1 MTRSTVAGSARFR
14 QRKLTT
20 KQALQI
26 LREDQID
33 TVDDDAQRN
42 VPKVETGVEKGEEIE
57 HHLQA
62 ALSASQAAAVGGK
75 FAQIYIPTPDTIQSS
90 LQYDA
95 LYPLTFPQ
103 PATYIR
109 FSSTVEDCCAC
120 PYDMDDHDDLFLT
133 SLNKRDAST
142 QCSEGHL
149 EEVIHFYE
157 ETAQAKQ
164 PYAAVDNSPVLTYE
178 AIRDAFDESLDAPAR
193 NFDKEIYEHWKTR
206 RLKTGNRSLTAN
218 LKLET
223 GAETDDSDPYV
234 CFRRREVRQVR
245 KTRGRDAHSAEK
257 LKKLRKELEES
268 RQIMALIRQREI
280 TKREQLAVERQLFE
294 QRSSLRQVKRNLP
307 EQYKDGDEDLLINQK
322 PQKKKAQDLPAQR
335 PPGTQL
341 RMPQR
346 PDGRLTDADLVQ
358 LQDVLAENE
367 RQIQEEIEVRIAQH
381 KQRSQGYLDMTRAPL
396 TPPLEENTGSSFRTA
411 TTEYLPTP
419 PASIS
424 SEHSGDATAGS
435 RLPGLLGLVKDQAVA
450 VRYASPSYD
459 GPPGSQPSFR
469 RRIGRG
475 GRLMIDRR
483 GMRVPSREGLKD
495 TVADRYKFDR
505 EDDEDELPTYQVDQY
520 DIKSMRYRANLSA
533 LHQNY
538 QVQAAKRQQM
548 DGAATHGRMGE
559 QHKPPIPRLTAP
571 D

>member
-20 KQALQI
+20 KQTLQI

-33 TVDDDAQRN
+33 AIDDDGQRN

-75 FAQIYIPTPDTIQSS
+75 VAQIYIPTPDTIQSS
-90 LQYDA
+90 IQYER
-95 LYPLTFPQ
+95 LHSLHFPQ

-109 FSSTVEDCCAC
+109 FSSTVEDCCGC
-120 PYDMDDHDDLFLT
+120 PYDMDDEDATFLK
-133 SLNKRDAST
+133 SLNQRDAST
-142 QCSEGHL
+142 SCSEDHF
-149 EEVIHFYE
+149 EEVINFYE
-157 ETAQAKQ
+157 GTAQAKQ

-178 AIRDAFDESLDAPAR
+178 ETEDAFEENLDAPSKQ
-193 NFDKEIYEHWKTR
+193 FTKEIYEHWKSR
-206 RLKTGNRSLTAN
+206 RLKSGNRSLFLS

-280 TKREQLAVERQLFE
+280 TKREQLAIERQLFE
-294 QRSSLRQVKRNLP
+294 QRSSLLKVKRNLSDHYR
-307 EQYKDGDEDLLINQK
+307 QGDEDLLINQK
-322 PQKKKAQDLPAQR
+322 PQKKKSQDLPVQR
-335 PPGTQL
+335 TPGTQL
-341 RMPQR
+341 RLPQR
-346 PDGRLTDADLVQ
+346 PDGRFADADLVH

-367 RQIQEEIEVRIAQH
+367 RQMQEEIEMRIAQH
-381 KQRSQGYLDMTRAPL
+381 KQRGEGYLDMTRTPL
-396 TPPLEENTGSSFRTA
+396 TPPLEESTASSFRTA

-424 SEHSGDATAGS
+424 SEHSGEIAAESGS
-435 RLPGLLGLVKDQAVA
+435 PRQNKGQAVA
-450 VRYASPSYD
+450 VRYASPAYD
-459 GPPGSQPSFR
+459 GPYQSQPSFR

-483 GMRVPSREGLKD
+483 GMRLSWKEGLD
-495 TVADRYKFDR
+495 DLVADRYKFDH
-505 EDDEDELPTYQVDQY
+505 EDEDDELPTYHVEPY
-520 DIKSMRYRANLSA
+520 DIASMRYRARMSGLP
-533 LHQNY
+533 QTY
-538 QVQAAKRQQM
+538 QAQAAKRQIE
-548 DGAATHGRMGE
+548 AAANQTGLGQQPR
-559 QHKPPIPRLTAP
+559 PPIPRQTAP
-571 D
+571 G

>member
-1 MTRSTVAGSARFR
+1 MTRSAVAASARFR

-33 TVDDDAQRN
+33 VVDDDAQRN

-75 FAQIYIPTPDTIQSS
+75 VAQIYIPTPDTIRSS
-90 LQYDA
+90 LQYDR

-109 FSSTVEDCCAC
+109 FSSTVEDCCGC
-120 PYDMDDHDDLFLT
+120 PYDMDDDDDAFLK
-133 SLNKRDAST
+133 SLNNKDAST
-142 QCSEGHL
+142 CSEDHF
-149 EEVIHFYE
+149 EEVVNFYE
-157 ETAQAKQ
+157 QTAQAKQ

-178 AIRDAFDESLDAPAR
+178 AIRDAFDESPDAPAR
-193 NFDKEIYEHWKTR
+193 LFDKEIYEHWKTR
-206 RLKTGNRSLTAN
+206 RLKTGNRCLTAN

-223 GAETDDSDPYV
+223 GAETDEADPYV

-294 QRSSLRQVKRNLP
+294 QRSSLRQVKLNLP
-307 EQYKDGDEDLLINQK
+307 EQYKEGDEDLLINQK
-322 PQKKKAQDLPAQR
+322 PQKKKTIDLPTQR

-346 PDGRLTDADLVQ
+346 PDGRYADADLVQ

-367 RQIQEEIEVRIAQH
+367 RQIQEEIENRIAQH
-381 KQRSQGYLDMTRAPL
+381 KQRSEGYLDLTRAPL
-396 TPPLEENTGSSFRTA
+396 TPPLEESTGSSFRTA
-411 TTEYLPTP
+411 MTEYLPTP

-424 SEHSGDATAGS
+424 SEHSGDVAAGAGS
-435 RLPGLLGLVKDQAVA
+435 PGPIKDQTVA

-459 GPPGSQPSFR
+459 GPHGSQPSFR

-483 GMRVPSREGLKD
+483 GMRVPGKDGLND
-495 TVADRYKFDR
+495 TLLADRYKFDR
-505 EDDEDELPTYQVDQY
+505 EEDDEELPTYHVDPY
-520 DIKSMRYRANLSA
+520 DLANMRYRARVSG
-533 LHQNY
+533 LHQSY
-538 QVQAAKRQQM
+538 QAQAAKRQQIEASTTQ
-548 DGAATHGRMGE
+548 GGIGE
-559 QHKPPIPRLTAP
+559 QPRPAALRQTAP

>member
-1 MTRSTVAGSARFR
+1 MTRSTAAGSARFR

-33 TVDDDAQRN
+33 AIDEDGQRN

-75 FAQIYIPTPDTIQSS
+75 VSQIYIPTPDTIQSS
-90 LQYDA
+90 IQYDK

-109 FSSTVEDCCAC
+109 FSSTVEDCCGC
-120 PYDMDDHDDLFLT
+120 PYDMDDDDDLFLK

-142 QCSEGHL
+142 MCSEDQF
-149 EEVIHFYE
+149 EEVMNFYE

-164 PYAAVDNSPVLTYE
+164 PYAAVDNSPVLMYE
-178 AIRDAFDESLDAPAR
+178 EIEDAFDESFDAPAKIFSR
-193 NFDKEIYEHWKTR
+193 EIYEHWKSR
-206 RLKTGNRSLTAN
+206 RLKSGNKPLFIN

-257 LKKLRKELEES
+257 LKKLRKELEEA

-280 TKREQLAVERQLFE
+280 TKREQLAIEKQLFE
-294 QRSSLRQVKRNLP
+294 QRSSLREVKHNLP
-307 EQYKDGDEDLLINQK
+307 DQYKEGDEDLLINQK
-322 PQKKKAQDLPAQR
+322 PQKKKPMDMSAQR
-335 PPGTQL
+335 PAGPQA
-341 RMPQR
+341 RVPQR
-346 PDGRLTDADLVQ
+346 PDGRFADVDLVL
-358 LQDVLAENE
+358 LQDILADKE
-367 RQIQEEIEVRIAQH
+367 RQIQEDIEMRIAQH
-381 KQRSQGYLDMTRAPL
+381 KQRSEGYLDITRMPL
-396 TPPLEENTGSSFRTA
+396 TPPLEESTGSGFRTA
-411 TTEYLPTP
+411 ITEYLPTP

-424 SEHSGDATAGS
+424 SEQSGEGAAEAG
-435 RLPGLLGLVKDQAVA
+435 LTEPLKDLAVS

-459 GPPGSQPSFR
+459 GPNGSQPSFR

-483 GMRVPSREGLKD
+483 GMRIPWKEGLD
-495 TVADRYKFDR
+495 DAVADRCKFDQE
-505 EDDEDELPTYQVDQY
+505 EDDDEVPVYEVDPY
-520 DIKSMRYRANLSA
+520 DIANMRYRARNSGF
-533 LHQNY
+533 HQNY
-538 QVQAAKRQQM
+538 QAQTAKRQQIEASASQ
-548 DGAATHGRMGE
+548 GGIG
-559 QHKPPIPRLTAP
+559 QHQRFRQAAP

>member
-1 MTRSTVAGSARFR
+1 MTRSTVAASARFR

-33 TVDDDAQRN
+33 SVDDDAQRN
-42 VPKVETGVEKGEEIE
+42 VPKVETGVEKGEEI
-57 HHLQA
+57 A

-75 FAQIYIPTPDTIQSS
+75 VAQIYIPTPDTIQSS
-90 LQYDA
+90 LEYDR

-109 FSSTVEDCCAC
+109 FSSTVEDCCGC
-120 PYDMDDHDDLFLT
+120 PYDMDDDDDLFLN
-133 SLNKRDAST
+133 SLNHKDAST
-142 QCSEGHL
+142 QCSEDHF

-164 PYAAVDNSPVLTYE
+164 PFAAVDNSPVLTYE
-178 AIRDAFDESLDAPAR
+178 AVSDAFDESLDAPAR
-193 NFDKEIYEHWKTR
+193 SFTKEIYEHWKMR
-206 RLKTGNRSLTAN
+206 RLKGGNRSLTAN

-223 GAETDDSDPYV
+223 GAETDESDPYV

-280 TKREQLAVERQLFE
+280 TKREQLAVERHLFE
-294 QRSSLRQVKRNLP
+294 QRSSLRQVKLNLP
-307 EQYKDGDEDLLINQK
+307 EQYKEGDEDLLINQK
-322 PQKKKAQDLPAQR
+322 PQKKKTQDPPAQR
-335 PPGTQL
+335 PSGTQL

-346 PDGRLTDADLVQ
+346 PDGRFADADLVQ
-358 LQDVLAENE
+358 LQDVLAENQ
-367 RQIQEEIEVRIAQH
+367 RQIQEEIDNRIAQH
-381 KQRSQGYLDMTRAPL
+381 KQRSEGYLDMTRAPL
-396 TPPLEENTGSSFRTA
+396 TPPMEESTGSSFRTA
-411 TTEYLPTP
+411 MTEYLPTP

-424 SEHSGDATAGS
+424 SEHSGDVAAGS
-435 RLPGLLGLVKDQAVA
+435 GSPGPIKDQTVA

-459 GPPGSQPSFR
+459 GPHGSQPSFR

-483 GMRVPSREGLKD
+483 GMRVPGRDSLD
-495 TVADRYKFDR
+495 ATLLADRYKFDR
-505 EDDEDELPTYQVDQY
+505 EEDDEELPTYHVDPY
-520 DIKSMRYRANLSA
+520 NIASMRYRARISG
-533 LHQNY
+533 LHQSY
-538 QVQAAKRQQM
+538 QAQAAKRQQVEASTTQ
-548 DGAATHGRMGE
+548 GGIGE
-559 QHKPPIPRLTAP
+559 QHRPAALRQTAP

>member
-33 TVDDDAQRN
+33 VVDDDGQRN

-75 FAQIYIPTPDTIQSS
+75 VAQIYIPTPDTIQSS
-90 LQYDA
+90 IQYDR

-109 FSSTVEDCCAC
+109 FSSTVEDCCGC
-120 PYDMDDHDDLFLT
+120 PYDMDDEDDAFLKT
-133 SLNKRDAST
+133 LNQRDAST
-142 QCSEGHL
+142 SCSEDHF
-149 EEVIHFYE
+149 EEVMNFYE
-157 ETAQAKQ
+157 ETAHAKQ

-178 AIRDAFDESLDAPAR
+178 EIEDAFEESLDAPPKHFA
-193 NFDKEIYEHWKTR
+193 KEIYEHWKAR
-206 RLKTGNRSLTAN
+206 RLKTGNRSLTLS

-223 GAETDDSDPYV
+223 GADTDDSDPYV

-294 QRSSLRQVKRNLP
+294 QRSSLLRVKRNLP
-307 EQYKDGDEDLLINQK
+307 EPYKQGDEDLLINQK
-322 PQKKKAQDLPAQR
+322 PQKKKVQELPAQR
-335 PPGTQL
+335 TPSSQL
-341 RMPQR
+341 RLPQR
-346 PDGRLTDADLVQ
+346 PDGRFADADLVH

-367 RQIQEEIEVRIAQH
+367 RQMQEEIEVRIAQH
-381 KQRSQGYLDMTRAPL
+381 KQRSEGYLDMTRVPL
-396 TPPLEENTGSSFRTA
+396 TPPLEESTGSSFRTA

-424 SEHSGDATAGS
+424 SEHSGDVAGES
-435 RLPGLLGLVKDQAVA
+435 GLPGHSKGQTVA

-459 GPPGSQPSFR
+459 GPFGLQPSFR

-483 GMRVPSREGLKD
+483 GMRLPWKEGLDD
-495 TVADRYKFDR
+495 TVADRYKFDHED
-505 EDDEDELPTYQVDQY
+505 EDDETPTYYVDPY
-520 DIKSMRYRANLSA
+520 EIANMRYRARISGV
-533 LHQNY
+533 HQNY
-538 QVQAAKRQQM
+538 QAQAAKRQQLEASASQS
-548 DGAATHGRMGE
+548 GISQPPR
-559 QHKPPIPRLTAP
+559 PPIPRQTAP

>member
-1 MTRSTVAGSARFR
+1 MTRSSVAGSARFR

-20 KQALQI
+20 KQSLQI

-33 TVDDDAQRN
+33 TVDDDGQRN
-42 VPKVETGVEKGEEIE
+42 VPRVETGVEKGEEIE

-75 FAQIYIPTPDTIQSS
+75 IAQVYIPTPDTIKSS
-90 LQYDA
+90 SIQYET

-109 FSSTVEDCCAC
+109 FSSTVEDCCGC
-120 PYDMDDHDDLFLT
+120 PYDMDHDDSVFLK
-133 SLNKRDAST
+133 SLNNKDAST
-142 QCSEGHL
+142 QCSEDHF
-149 EEVIHFYE
+149 EEIINFYE
-157 ETAQAKQ
+157 GTAQARQ

-178 AIRDAFDESLDAPAR
+178 EIEDAFVENFDAPER
-193 NFDKEIYEHWKTR
+193 LFTREVYDYWKSK
-206 RLKTGNRSLTAN
+206 RLRTGNRSLAVN

-223 GAETDDSDPYV
+223 GMETDDADPYV

-294 QRSSLRQVKRNLP
+294 QRRSLSQVKRNLP
-307 EQYKDGDEDLLINQK
+307 EQYRDGDEDLLINQK
-322 PQKKKAQDLPAQR
+322 AQRKKTLDLSAQR
-335 PPGTQL
+335 PPATQL

-346 PDGRLTDADLVQ
+346 PDGRFADADLVH
-358 LQDVLAENE
+358 LHDILAEKE
-367 RQIQEEIEVRIAQH
+367 RQLQEEIETRIAQH
-381 KQRSQGYLDMTRAPL
+381 KQRSEGYLDRTRAPL
-396 TPPLEENTGSSFRTA
+396 TPPLEESTGSGFRTA
-411 TTEYLPTP
+411 TAEYLPTP

-424 SEHSGDATAGS
+424 SEQSGEHAAES
-435 RLPGLLGLVKDQAVA
+435 AFPLPIKDQAVA

-459 GPPGSQPSFR
+459 GPYGSQPSFR

-483 GMRVPSREGLKD
+483 GMRVPRNESLD
-495 TVADRYKFDR
+495 NLVADRSKFDY
-505 EDDEDELPTYQVDQY
+505 EDDEDEVPNYHVDPY
-520 DIKSMRYRANLSA
+520 DIANMRYRARISSL
-533 LHQNY
+533 Y
-538 QVQAAKRQQM
+538 QSYQAQAAKKQQLEASANQMGAGQHPRPSAPRQ
-548 DGAATHGRMGE
+548 
-559 QHKPPIPRLTAP
+559 IAP

>member
-33 TVDDDAQRN
+33 SVDEDGQRN
-42 VPKVETGVEKGEEIE
+42 VPKVETGVEKGEEI
-57 HHLQA
+57 A

-75 FAQIYIPTPDTIQSS
+75 VAQIYIPTPDTIQSTI
-90 LQYDA
+90 QYDR

-109 FSSTVEDCCAC
+109 FSSTVEDCCGC
-120 PYDMDDHDDLFLT
+120 PYDMDDEDDVFLKSINRKDSSAT
-133 SLNKRDAST
+133 
-142 QCSEGHL
+142 CSENQL
-149 EEVIHFYE
+149 EELMNFYE

-178 AIRDAFDESLDAPAR
+178 EIEDAFDESLDAPSR
-193 NFDKEIYEHWKTR
+193 VFSREIYEHWKSR
-206 RLKTGNRSLTAN
+206 RLKAGNRPLAMN

-257 LKKLRKELEES
+257 LKKLRKELEEA
-268 RQIMALIRQREI
+268 RQIVALVRQREI
-280 TKREQLAVERQLFE
+280 TKREQLAVEKQLFE
-294 QRSSLRQVKRNLP
+294 QRSNLRRVKHNLP
-307 EQYKDGDEDLLINQK
+307 DQYKEGDEDLLINQK
-322 PQKKKAQDLPAQR
+322 PQKRKSLEQSAQR
-335 PPGTQL
+335 PTAPQL

-346 PDGRLTDADLVQ
+346 PDGRFADVDLVL
-358 LQDVLAENE
+358 LQDILADKE
-367 RQIQEEIEVRIAQH
+367 RQIREDIEHRIAQH
-381 KQRSQGYLDMTRAPL
+381 RQRNEGYLDMTRAPL
-396 TPPLEENTGSSFRTA
+396 TPPLEESGSSSFRTA
-411 TTEYLPTP
+411 TAEYLPTP

-424 SEHSGDATAGS
+424 SEHSGELAAESVS
-435 RLPGLLGLVKDQAVA
+435 RGQTKDQAVA

-459 GPPGSQPSFR
+459 GPNGSQPSFR

-483 GMRVPSREGLKD
+483 GMRVPWREGLD
-495 TVADRYKFDR
+495 DIVADRYKFDH
-505 EDDEDELPTYQVDQY
+505 EDDDDEVLTYHVDPY
-520 DIKSMRYRANLSA
+520 DITSMRYRARISG

-538 QVQAAKRQQM
+538 QAQAAKRQQTEASA
-548 DGAATHGRMGE
+548 GQGGIG
-559 QHKPPIPRLTAP
+559 QHQRLSVARQAAP

>member
-1 MTRSTVAGSARFR
+1 MTRSTVAASARFR

-26 LREDQID
+26 LREDQIES
-33 TVDDDAQRN
+33 VDDDAQRN
-42 VPKVETGVEKGEEIE
+42 VPKVETGVEKGEEV
-57 HHLQA
+57 A

-75 FAQIYIPTPDTIQSS
+75 VAQIYIPTPDTIQTS
-90 LQYDA
+90 LDYDR

-109 FSSTVEDCCAC
+109 FSSTVEDCCGC
-120 PYDMDDHDDLFLT
+120 PYDLDDDDDLFLK
-133 SLNKRDAST
+133 SLNQRDAST
-142 QCSEGHL
+142 QCSEDHF
-149 EEVIHFYE
+149 EEVINFYE
-157 ETAQAKQ
+157 ETAQTKQ
-164 PYAAVDNSPVLTYE
+164 PYAAVDHSPVLTYE
-178 AIRDAFDESLDAPAR
+178 AVSDAFDESLDAPAR
-193 NFDKEIYEHWKTR
+193 FFNKEIYDHWKIR
-206 RLKTGNRSLTAN
+206 RLKSGNRSLTAN

-223 GAETDDSDPYV
+223 GAETDESDPYV

-294 QRSSLRQVKRNLP
+294 QRSSLRQVKLNLP
-307 EQYKDGDEDLLINQK
+307 EQYKEGDEDLLINQK
-322 PQKKKAQDLPAQR
+322 PQKKRTTDAPSLR
-335 PPGTQL
+335 PSGTQL

-346 PDGRLTDADLVQ
+346 PDGRFADIDLVQ

-367 RQIQEEIEVRIAQH
+367 RQIQEEIEDRIAQH
-381 KQRSQGYLDMTRAPL
+381 KRRSEGYLDMTRAPL
-396 TPPLEENTGSSFRTA
+396 TPPLEESAGSSFRTA

-424 SEHSGDATAGS
+424 SEHSADVAAGS
-435 RLPGLLGLVKDQAVA
+435 GSPKPSKDHTIS

-459 GPPGSQPSFR
+459 GPYGSQPSFR

-483 GMRVPSREGLKD
+483 GMRVPSKDGLD
-495 TVADRYKFDR
+495 ATLLADRYKFDH
-505 EDDEDELPTYQVDQY
+505 EDDDDELPIYHVDPY
-520 DIKSMRYRANLSA
+520 DLASMRYRARISG
-533 LHQNY
+533 LHQSY
-538 QVQAAKRQQM
+538 QAHIAKRQHIANSDPQ
-548 DGAATHGRMGE
+548 GAVGE
-559 QHKPPIPRLTAP
+559 QHRSAALRQTAP